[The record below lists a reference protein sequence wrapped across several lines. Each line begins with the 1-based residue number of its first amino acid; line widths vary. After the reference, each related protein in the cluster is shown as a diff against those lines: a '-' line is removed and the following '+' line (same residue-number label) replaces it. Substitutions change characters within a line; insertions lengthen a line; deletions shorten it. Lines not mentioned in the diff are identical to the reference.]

1 MKDKVYYD
9 ENCYVCSLEI
19 NAIRNRGEACG
30 IEFVDI
36 SSDEFKTDGRDY
48 DSEMVGEFD
57 GEETIGIETFRKM
70 YETMGFSRAV
80 DDRDWETNSIPQA
93 SPRFLIA

>member
-19 NAIRNRGEACG
+19 NAIRNRGESCG

-36 SSDEFKTDGRDY
+36 SSDTFPEEY
-48 DSEMVGEFD
+48 DKEMIGSFD
-57 GEETIGIETFRKM
+57 GE
-70 YETMGFSRAV
+70 
-80 DDRDWETNSIPQA
+80 
-93 SPRFLIA
+93 